1 MHNSLYSWRVALT
14 YFIKPTCSKFYL
26 MYTASPEIIQK
37 QLIKDIASK
46 KPSFIVY
53 NSNIDLYGN
62 NSENLKLVNK
72 FIVQNINF
80 ETFKHWEIYKIN
92 DF

>member
-1 MHNSLYSWRVALT
+1 MT
-14 YFIKPTCSKFYL
+14 
-26 MYTASPEIIQK
+26 PEIIQK

-72 FIVQNINF
+72 FIVSKYQF
-80 ETFKHWEIYKIN
+80 YETFKHWEIYKIN

>member
-1 MHNSLYSWRVALT
+1 
-14 YFIKPTCSKFYL
+14 

-46 KPSFIVY
+46 NLFIVY

-62 NSENLKLVNK
+62 NRE
-72 FIVQNINF
+72 
-80 ETFKHWEIYKIN
+80 FKIS
-92 DF
+92 